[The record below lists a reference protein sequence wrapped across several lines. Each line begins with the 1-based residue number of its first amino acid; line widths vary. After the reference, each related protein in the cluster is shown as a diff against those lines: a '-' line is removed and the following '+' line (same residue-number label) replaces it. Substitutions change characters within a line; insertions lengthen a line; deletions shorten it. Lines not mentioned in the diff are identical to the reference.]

1 MDPLADPLPMTAT
14 APRPPL
20 QVLERL
26 FQLYP
31 AMFGARFLPLKLGVY
46 QELLEAH
53 PEEFT
58 KEELKA
64 ALAAH
69 ARSGRYLESVA
80 AGEQRHDLQGQ
91 PVEPVAPEHV
101 LHAIMELF
109 RRRQRRGKQDP
120 RPWLIAR
127 VAAAIEASGLAKDAY
142 LERVNTR
149 DDMALGA
156 IDEAFAQVSAR
167 AAKNEALRRAY
178 QSSGKTVAEF
188 ADMYGVAPEA
198 VEQAL
203 AAA

>member
-1 MDPLADPLPMTAT
+1 MTET
-14 APRPPL
+14 PPRPPL

-31 AMFGARFLPLKLGVY
+31 DMFGARFLPLKLGVF

-58 KEELKA
+58 KDELKA

-80 AGEQRHDLQGQ
+80 SGAHRHDLKAL

-101 LHAIMELF
+101 LHAIMELY

-127 VAAAIEASGLAKDAY
+127 IVAAIEASGLARDAY

-149 DDMALGA
+149 DEAALAA
-156 IDEAFAQVSAR
+156 IDEAFTQLAGQ
-167 AAKNEALRRAY
+167 AAKREALRRAFT
-178 QSSGKTVAEF
+178 SSGKSVEEF
-188 ADMYGVAPEA
+188 AEMYGMD
-198 VEQAL
+198 
-203 AAA
+203 AASIRKDLDLESLPAG

>member
-1 MDPLADPLPMTAT
+1 MTETPTRPL
-14 APRPPL
+14 L

-31 AMFGARFLPLKLGVY
+31 DMFGARFLPLKLGVF

-53 PEEFT
+53 PGEFT

-80 AGEQRHDLQGQ
+80 SGAQRHDLKAM

-127 VAAAIEASGLAKDAY
+127 IVAAIEASGLARDAY

-149 DDMALGA
+149 DETALAA
-156 IDEAFAQVSAR
+156 IDEAFAQLGGQAAR
-167 AAKNEALRRAY
+167 REALRRAFA
-178 QSSGKTVAEF
+178 SSGKSVEEF
-188 ADMYGVAPEA
+188 AEMYGMDVDAIRKDLEPEGVAA
-198 VEQAL
+198 V
-203 AAA
+203 

>member
-1 MDPLADPLPMTAT
+1 MTAT
-14 APRPPL
+14 PPRPPL
-20 QVLERL
+20 QILERL

-46 QELLEAH
+46 QELLDAH
-53 PEEFT
+53 PQEFT
-58 KEELKA
+58 KEELKG

-80 AGEQRHDLQGQ
+80 SGEQRHDLQGQ

-127 VAAAIEASGLAKDAY
+127 VAAAIEASGLPRDAY

-149 DDMALGA
+149 DETALGA
-156 IDEAFAQVSAR
+156 IDEVFAQRAGQ
-167 AAKNEALRRAY
+167 AAKHEALRRAFE
-178 QSSGKTVAEF
+178 SSGKSVEEF
-188 ADMYGVAPEA
+188 ADMYGMDRET

-203 AAA
+203 ASPATAPA